1 MPGLENDREYESQSV
16 RETQPD
22 ADPDLRELSD
32 EEALARLKRQY
43 EIMVRP
49 SRPEAPESP
58 AIGPPETQ
66 TAVTHKPRARPPAG
80 SSTPPRDERAAAADF
95 ERHSRKC
102 AICHHVDRESIE
114 EEFLNWH
121 NPSKITAHYEL
132 HDYRCVYR
140 HARAAEL
147 YALRRENLRAAFE
160 FIIEQAE
167 RVKPTADAIIRAVRA
182 CTCLIGDGQPTLQWV
197 EPARAV
203 NISVSHATAMPEP
216 APAQKAKSGP
226 RRKK

>member
-22 ADPDLRELSD
+22 EDPDLRGLSD
-32 EEALARLKRQY
+32 EEALACLKRRY

-49 SRPEAPESP
+49 SRAEAPEP
-58 AIGPPETQ
+58 AVIAPAATQ
-66 TAVTHKPRARPPAG
+66 PTVTRKPRARPPTR
-80 SSTPPRDERAAAADF
+80 SSTPRRDKRAAAADF

-102 AICHHVDRESIE
+102 VICHHVDRESIE

-121 NPSKITAHYEL
+121 SPSEITSHYQL
-132 HDYRCVYR
+132 RDYHCVYR

-147 YALRRENLRAAFE
+147 YALRRENLRAALE
-160 FIIEQAE
+160 FIIEQAA

-182 CTCLIGDGQPTLQWV
+182 CTCLTGDGQPTLQWT
-197 EPARAV
+197 EPARRV
-203 NISVSHATAMPEP
+203 QISISHAPAIPEP
-216 APAQKAKSGP
+216 APAQKARSGP
-226 RRKK
+226 RKK